1 MVVSASVKQLRKR
14 ASDTVIQVLQRGAT
28 AEDVGEGSV
37 LGRPRRVLLGYTRCL
52 GSATWEGG
60 AASGCGELQDPGPL
74 RALLA
79 PKVRWGCSD
88 WTEASGLR
96 EGSRLEMSRESSQ
109 GGRGKANGGR

>member
-1 MVVSASVKQLRKR
+1 M
-14 ASDTVIQVLQRGAT
+14 
-28 AEDVGEGSV
+28 GEGSV

-52 GSATWEGG
+52 GSATWESG

-96 EGSRLEMSRESSQ
+96 EGSRLEMSLLEATQSQ
-109 GGRGKANGGR
+109 KGVAVRGSAPFSCSFVKSLCQSVRH